1 MLNSRQRAQLRGLAN
16 HLNATFQIG
25 KSGIGENMVAQIN
38 DALEMHEIVKIHVL
52 ENSPL
57 EVREA
62 CGQMAE
68 LTGADPVQVIGRKFI
83 IYKKSEENPQIV
95 LVK

>member
-16 HLNATFQIG
+16 SLNATFQIG
-25 KSGIGENMVAQIN
+25 KGGISENMVKQIS
-38 DALEMHEIVKIHVL
+38 DALEVHEIVKVHVL
-52 ENSPL
+52 ENSPY

-62 CGQMAE
+62 CGEMAS

-83 IYKKSEENPQIV
+83 IYRPSEENPKIV

>member
-16 HLNATFQIG
+16 SLNATFQIG
-25 KSGIGENMVAQIN
+25 KSGIVPNMIKPIS
-38 DALEMHEIVKIHVL
+38 DALEMHELVKIHVL

-62 CGQMAE
+62 CNELAE
-68 LTGADPVQVIGRKFI
+68 ILEADPVQVIGRKFI
-83 IYKKSEENPQIV
+83 IYRKSQDNPQIV